1 MGATAGEE
9 DEHLGREGGRE
20 GGIQVGYGVQRRDKR
35 GGEGKKNGGKERVG
49 GREGERQG
57 GTVIVGR
64 SEGGKEGDREGGT
77 CSTLQHVQRT

>member
-1 MGATAGEE
+1 MCDEALENGLPPLVSDDCSSDITE
-9 DEHLGREGGRE
+9 D
-20 GGIQVGYGVQRRDKR
+20 VW
-35 GGEGKKNGGKERVG
+35 GEGKKNGGKERVG